1 MEIQLDRFIFST
13 NHTAAVGSTAPPP
26 SLPPPHDHL
35 TARRC
40 GHLFACPPFG
50 LAKTQFCLQRHL
62 PKLVLVESCCWFRQ
76 SGSQDKMCCCIS
88 RSCKRYTHEN
98 FQQSTWHRVQ
108 HQHSTKIYFGD
119 VTTRSRRKQTTW
131 RSLAELRCTSSSSL
145 WTLLHLFISQ
155 KRRVA
160 PVQRSDSTR

>member
-13 NHTAAVGSTAPPP
+13 NHTAAVSSTAPPP

-50 LAKTQFCLQRHL
+50 LAKTQFCLQRYL
-62 PKLVLVESCCWFRQ
+62 PKPVLVKAVVWFRQ
-76 SGSQDKMCCCIS
+76 SGSQDKCAVVSVEAVSAMHTKAFS
-88 RSCKRYTHEN
+88 NEHGTA
-98 FQQSTWHRVQ
+98 ST
-108 HQHSTKIYFGD
+108 STLNKIYFGD
-119 VTTRSRRKQTTW
+119 VTTRSRRKQRLGAVL
-131 RSLAELRCTSSSSL
+131 RSSGVLRRLLL
-145 WTLLHLFISQ
+145 WSLLHLFISQ